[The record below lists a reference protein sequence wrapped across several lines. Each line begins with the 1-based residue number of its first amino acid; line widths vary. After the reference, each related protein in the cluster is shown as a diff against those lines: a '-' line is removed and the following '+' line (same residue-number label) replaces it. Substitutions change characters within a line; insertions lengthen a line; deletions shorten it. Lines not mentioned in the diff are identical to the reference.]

1 MSYTIME
8 YDLQTGECITLGK
21 SCGDDSGEAK
31 ARFIEENNYQH
42 RKWIWLIARGPN
54 R

>member
-1 MSYTIME
+1 MDYMIME
-8 YDLQTGECITLGK
+8 YDLRTGECATVGR

-31 ARFIEENNYQH
+31 DRFVEKNNWQ
-42 RKWIWLIARGPN
+42 RRQGIWLIARGPI

>member
-1 MSYTIME
+1 ME
-8 YDLQTGECITLGK
+8 YDLQTGQYITVGK

-31 ARFIEENNYQH
+31 VRFIKKNNYQL
-42 RKWIWLIARGPN
+42 RKGIWLIARGPFY